1 VVFFYLKSKF
11 SNKREKK
18 VFSFEK
24 KFNLVLNN
32 NFLNVKEYLNK
43 SVLNNLNDL
52 EKKRECLLRLMF
64 LKF

>member
-1 VVFFYLKSKF
+1 MVFFYLKSKF